1 MVPDERTT
9 PGAYLTDGKVL
20 YEVLDVDEKHVAL
33 EDCGPEGGVCMVDRW
48 RVKAV
53 PWRLVKKAPACPDR
67 LEEEAGVAEAA

>member
-20 YEVLDVDEKHVAL
+20 YEVLDCDEKHVAL
-33 EDCGPEGGVCMVDRW
+33 EDCGEGGVSMVERW

-53 PWRLVKKAPACPDR
+53 PWRLVKKAPVCPDR
-67 LEEEAGVAEAA
+67 LEDEVDVAKAA